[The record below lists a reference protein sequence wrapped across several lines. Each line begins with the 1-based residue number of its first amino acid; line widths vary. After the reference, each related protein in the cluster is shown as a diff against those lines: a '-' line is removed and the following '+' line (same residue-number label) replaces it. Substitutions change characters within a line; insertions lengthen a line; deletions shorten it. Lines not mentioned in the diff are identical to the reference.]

1 MWAEKQAEEY
11 PMPLYWQYIMSKQKI
26 LLRFTWSIREGN
38 FLLYVQVCD
47 EIAQLAVTLD
57 LPNYSRDL
65 PIHVR
70 DMVQLSQNHPRCIK
84 SFLRGSL

>member
-1 MWAEKQAEEY
+1 
-11 PMPLYWQYIMSKQKI
+11 MSKQKI
-26 LLRFTWSIREGN
+26 LLRFIRSLREGD

-70 DMVQLSQNHPRCIK
+70 DMVQLPQKHLQVYQEFFK
-84 SFLRGSL
+84 EKFVV

>member
-11 PMPLYWQYIMSKQKI
+11 PMSFYWQYIISKQKV
-26 LLRFTWSIREGN
+26 LLRFIRSLREGD

-70 DMVQLSQNHPRCIK
+70 DMPQLVIPKASSGVSRV
-84 SFLRGSL
+84 S